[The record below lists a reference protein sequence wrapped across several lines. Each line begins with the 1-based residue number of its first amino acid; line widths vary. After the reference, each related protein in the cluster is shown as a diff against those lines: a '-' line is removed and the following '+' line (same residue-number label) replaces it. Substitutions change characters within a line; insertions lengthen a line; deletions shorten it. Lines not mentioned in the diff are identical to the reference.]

1 MKTYSKIKL
10 LPRIQDILF
19 IALFFA
25 VLVLGNRMLNLDGD
39 PPRHLL
45 MGQQILLTKSVPTTE
60 LFIHPYLGRHYV
72 THEWLADVFFFGMYS
87 AAGLKGIVLFS
98 AIALASTFFLIY
110 QYVSTRFQNR
120 LGAFILVTWGALA
133 TSLNWA
139 TRPHLFSMLFLAIWL
154 IWADKLR
161 RGEKISIW
169 IFPAFMV
176 LWSNTHGVFIAG
188 ILVLF
193 AYSVGWVVDFLLDKN
208 SVNKE
213 AGKNLWLALI
223 LSALASLLN
232 PGGSGSWQSILG
244 FVNNQYLMS
253 RMLEANP
260 PNFQM
265 PEMRVLLGL
274 IVISIFLLAI
284 KKEKLSSG
292 QGLLLAGFTAMS
304 LIAFR
309 NVHLYGIVAPF
320 VLSATLSISN
330 DIPFLFRLEN
340 SLGRIES
347 QIKGVF
353 WVIAST
359 VIFSVL
365 ILTSTIADKLYQFDS
380 EVFPVEAVKWLQENP
395 QEGKMF
401 NYLNW
406 GGYITFNLYPEQL
419 AFVDSV
425 ADVTGEVT
433 MEYETVTELLPDW
446 EGIFQQYD
454 IQWVII
460 PPDSPL
466 SDTLIDKSHWKI
478 LYEDETAIIL
488 RK

>member
-39 PPRHLL
+39 LPRHLL

-353 WVIAST
+353 WLIAST

>member
-10 LPRIQDILF
+10 LPRIQDIFF

-39 PPRHLL
+39 LPRHLL

-87 AAGLKGIVLFS
+87 AAGPKGIVLFS

-120 LGAFILVTWGALA
+120 LGAFILVAWGALA

-309 NVHLYGIVAPF
+309 NIHLYGIVAPF

-359 VIFSVL
+359 VIFSIL

-433 MEYETVTELLPDW
+433 MEYETVTELLPGW

>member
-1 MKTYSKIKL
+1 MKTSPQIKL
-10 LPRIQDILF
+10 LPRIQDIFF

-39 PPRHLL
+39 LPRHLL
-45 MGQQILLTKSVPTTE
+45 MGQQILQMKSVPTTE
-60 LFIHPYLGRHYV
+60 LFIHPYLGRYYV
-72 THEWLADVFFFGMYS
+72 THEWLADVIFFGIYS
-87 AAGLKGIVLFS
+87 AVGLKGIILFS
-98 AIALASTFFLIY
+98 AIALATTFFLIY
-110 QYVSTRFQNR
+110 QYVSIRFQNR
-120 LGAFILVTWGALA
+120 LGAFFLVAWGALA

-154 IWADKLR
+154 TWADKLR

-193 AYSVGWVVDFLLDKN
+193 AYSVGWVVDILLDKTN
-208 SVNKE
+208 ANKE
-213 AGKNLWLALI
+213 VGKNLWLALI

-265 PEMRVLLGL
+265 PELRILLGL
-274 IVISIFLLAI
+274 IVISLFLLAI
-284 KKEKLSSG
+284 KKEKISSG

-309 NVHLYGIVAPF
+309 NIHLYGIVAPF
-320 VLSATLSISN
+320 VLAATLSTFN
-330 DIPFLFRLEN
+330 DIPFLFRLEA
-340 SLGRIES
+340 SLHRIES
-347 QIKGVF
+347 QIKGIF

-359 VIFSVL
+359 VIFSAL

-380 EVFPVEAVKWLQENP
+380 EIFPVGAVKWLHENP
-395 QEGKMF
+395 QDGKMF

-406 GGYITFNLYPEQL
+406 GGYLTFNLYPSQL

-433 MEYETVTELLPDW
+433 MEYETVIDLLPGW
-446 EGIFQQYD
+446 EDIFQQYS

-460 PPDSPL
+460 PPDSL
-466 SDTLIDKSHWKI
+466 LADTLIGKNQWKV

>member
-1 MKTYSKIKL
+1 
-10 LPRIQDILF
+10 
-19 IALFFA
+19 
-25 VLVLGNRMLNLDGD
+25 MLNLDGD
-39 PPRHLL
+39 LPRHLS
-45 MGQQILLTKSVPTTE
+45 MGQYILHIGNVPSAE
-60 LFIHPYLGRHYV
+60 PFIYPYLGRHYV
-72 THEWLADVFFFGMYS
+72 THEWLADVILFGIYS
-87 AAGLKGIVLFS
+87 FTGLKGIILFC
-98 AIALASTFFLIY
+98 AITLATTFFLIY
-110 QYVSTRFQNR
+110 QYITNRFQNK
-120 LGAFILVTWGALA
+120 LGAFLLVVWGALA

-139 TRPHLFSMLFLAIWL
+139 TRPHLISMLFLAIWL

-161 RGEKISIW
+161 RGERMPLW
-169 IFPAFMV
+169 VFPAFMLV
-176 LWSNTHGVFIAG
+176 WSNMHGVFIAG
-188 ILVLF
+188 ILALF
-193 AYSVGWVVDFLLDKN
+193 AYAVGWVVDSILDNKN
-208 SVNKE
+208 INTTV
-213 AGKNLWLALI
+213 GKNLWLALI
-223 LSALASLLN
+223 LSVIASLAN

-265 PEMRVLLGL
+265 PEMRILLGL
-274 IVISIFLLAI
+274 IVLSIFLLSVKRERI
-284 KKEKLSSG
+284 SSG

-320 VLSATLSISN
+320 VLAETLSIFDN
-330 DIPFLFRLEN
+330 IPLLFRLEAT
-340 SLGRIES
+340 LQRIES
-347 QIKGVF
+347 QVTGFF

-359 VIFSVL
+359 IIFSIL
-365 ILTSTIADKLYQFDS
+365 ILTSTAADRLYQFNS
-380 EVFPVEAVKWLQENP
+380 TAFPVGAVEWLKQNS

-406 GGYITFNLYPEQL
+406 GGYITFNMYPDQL

-433 MEYETVTELLPDW
+433 MEYETVIELLPGW
-446 EGIFQQYD
+446 KNV
-454 IQWVII
+454 IQKYNIEWAII
-460 PPDSPL
+460 PSTSAL
-466 SDTLIDKSHWKI
+466 ADTLIKDQQWTV

>member
-1 MKTYSKIKL
+1 MNNHSKIKL
-10 LPRIQDILF
+10 LPRIQDIFF
-19 IALFFA
+19 IALFFS

-39 PPRHLL
+39 LPRHLL
-45 MGQQILLTKSVPTTE
+45 MGQQILQTKNVPTAE

-72 THEWLADVFFFGMYS
+72 THEWLADVIFFGIYS
-87 AAGLKGIVLFS
+87 FVGLKGIVLFS
-98 AIALASTFFLIY
+98 AIALATTFFLIY
-110 QYVSTRFQNR
+110 QYVSKRFQNK
-120 LGAFILVTWGALA
+120 LGAFVLVAWGALA

-154 IWADKLR
+154 ILADKLR

-193 AYSVGWVVDFLLDKN
+193 AYSVGWVVDILLDKN
-208 SVNKE
+208 NINIEV
-213 AGKNLWLALI
+213 GKKLWLALV
-223 LSALASLLN
+223 LSVLASLLN

-274 IVISIFLLAI
+274 IVISIFLLAT
-284 KKEKLSSG
+284 KKEKISSG

-309 NVHLYGIVAPF
+309 NIHLYGIVAPF
-320 VLSATLSISN
+320 VLASTLNTIQE
-330 DIPFLFRLEN
+330 IPFLFRLEAT
-340 SLGRIES
+340 LHQVES
-347 QIKGVF
+347 QIKGAL
-353 WVIAST
+353 WVIVST
-359 VIFSVL
+359 VIFSSL
-365 ILTSTIADKLYQFDS
+365 ILTSSIADKIYQFDS
-380 EVFPVEAVKWLQENP
+380 EIFPVEAIKWLQENP

-406 GGYITFNLYPEQL
+406 GGYITFHLYPEQL

-433 MEYETVTELLPDW
+433 MEYETVIDLLPGWDDVL
-446 EGIFQQYD
+446 QNYD

-460 PPDSPL
+460 PSDTPL
-466 SDTLIDKSHWKI
+466 ADTLIEKNQWKV

>member
-1 MKTYSKIKL
+1 
-10 LPRIQDILF
+10 
-19 IALFFA
+19 
-25 VLVLGNRMLNLDGD
+25 
-39 PPRHLL
+39 
-45 MGQQILLTKSVPTTE
+45 
-60 LFIHPYLGRHYV
+60 
-72 THEWLADVFFFGMYS
+72 
-87 AAGLKGIVLFS
+87 
-98 AIALASTFFLIY
+98 
-110 QYVSTRFQNR
+110 
-120 LGAFILVTWGALA
+120 
-133 TSLNWA
+133 
-139 TRPHLFSMLFLAIWL
+139 
-154 IWADKLR
+154 
-161 RGEKISIW
+161 
-169 IFPAFMV
+169 
-176 LWSNTHGVFIAG
+176 
-188 ILVLF
+188 
-193 AYSVGWVVDFLLDKN
+193 
-208 SVNKE
+208 
-213 AGKNLWLALI
+213 
-223 LSALASLLN
+223 
-232 PGGSGSWQSILG
+232 
-244 FVNNQYLMS
+244 MS

-359 VIFSVL
+359 VIFSIL

-433 MEYETVTELLPDW
+433 MEYETVIELLPGW

-466 SDTLIDKSHWKI
+466 SDTLIGKSHWKI

>member
-1 MKTYSKIKL
+1 MKRHPAINL
-10 LPRIQDILF
+10 LPRIQDIFF

-39 PPRHLL
+39 LPRHLL
-45 MGQQILLTKSVPTTE
+45 MGKYILQTGSVPNTE

-72 THEWLADVFFFGMYS
+72 THEWLADVIYYGIYS
-87 AAGLKGIVLFS
+87 FAGLKGIILFS
-98 AIALASTFFLIY
+98 AFALASTFYLIY
-110 QYVSTRFQNR
+110 QFVTTRFQIR
-120 LGAFILVTWGALA
+120 LAAFFLVTWGALA

-154 IWADKLR
+154 TWADKLR

-193 AYSVGWVVDFLLDKN
+193 AYSVGWVVDILLDKTN
-208 SVNKE
+208 ANKE
-213 AGKNLWLALI
+213 VGKNLWLALI

-265 PEMRVLLGL
+265 PELRILLGL
-274 IVISIFLLAI
+274 IVISLFLLAI
-284 KKEKLSSG
+284 KKEKISSG

-309 NVHLYGIVAPF
+309 NIHLYGIVAPF
-320 VLSATLSISN
+320 VLAATLSTFN
-330 DIPFLFRLEN
+330 DIPFLFRLEA
-340 SLGRIES
+340 SLHRIES
-347 QIKGVF
+347 QIKGIF

-359 VIFSVL
+359 VIFSAL

-380 EVFPVEAVKWLQENP
+380 EIFPVGAVKWLHENP
-395 QEGKMF
+395 QDGKMF

-406 GGYITFNLYPEQL
+406 GGYLTFNLYPSQL

-433 MEYETVTELLPDW
+433 MEYETVIDLLPGW
-446 EGIFQQYD
+446 EDIFQQYS

-460 PPDSPL
+460 PPDSL
-466 SDTLIDKSHWKI
+466 LADTLIGKNQWKV

>member
-39 PPRHLL
+39 LPRHLL

-433 MEYETVTELLPDW
+433 MEYETVIELLPGW

>member
-1 MKTYSKIKL
+1 MKIYSKIKL
-10 LPRIQDILF
+10 LPRIQDIFF

-39 PPRHLL
+39 LPRHLL
-45 MGQQILLTKSVPTTE
+45 MGQQILQTRSVPTTE

-72 THEWLADVFFFGMYS
+72 THEWLADVLFFGMYS
-87 AAGLKGIVLFS
+87 AVGLKGIILFS
-98 AIALASTFFLIY
+98 ATALATIFFLIY
-110 QYVSTRFQNR
+110 QYVSTRFRNR
-120 LGAFILVTWGALA
+120 LGAFLLVAWGALA

-169 IFPAFMV
+169 VFPAFMV

-193 AYSVGWVVDFLLDKN
+193 AYSVGWLIDILLDKDN
-208 SVNKE
+208 INKE
-213 AGKNLWLALI
+213 VGKNLWLALI

-284 KKEKLSSG
+284 KKEKISSG

-309 NVHLYGIVAPF
+309 NIHLYGIVAPF
-320 VLSATLSISN
+320 VLSSTLNTFN
-330 DIPFLFRLEN
+330 DIPSLFRLEA
-340 SLGRIES
+340 SLHRIES
-347 QIKGVF
+347 QIKGIF
-353 WVIAST
+353 WIIAST
-359 VIFSVL
+359 VVFSTL
-365 ILTSTIADKLYQFDS
+365 ILTSTIADKLYQFDP
-380 EVFPVEAVKWLQENP
+380 EIFPVGAVKWLQKNP

-406 GGYITFNLYPEQL
+406 GGYITFHLYPEQL

-433 MEYETVTELLPDW
+433 MEYETVIDLLPGW
-446 EGIFQQYD
+446 EDIFQQYD

-460 PPDSPL
+460 PQDSL
-466 SDTLIDKSHWKI
+466 LADTLIGEIQWKV
-478 LYEDETAIIL
+478 LYEDETSIIL

>member
-1 MKTYSKIKL
+1 
-10 LPRIQDILF
+10 
-19 IALFFA
+19 
-25 VLVLGNRMLNLDGD
+25 
-39 PPRHLL
+39 
-45 MGQQILLTKSVPTTE
+45 
-60 LFIHPYLGRHYV
+60 
-72 THEWLADVFFFGMYS
+72 
-87 AAGLKGIVLFS
+87 
-98 AIALASTFFLIY
+98 
-110 QYVSTRFQNR
+110 
-120 LGAFILVTWGALA
+120 
-133 TSLNWA
+133 
-139 TRPHLFSMLFLAIWL
+139 
-154 IWADKLR
+154 
-161 RGEKISIW
+161 
-169 IFPAFMV
+169 
-176 LWSNTHGVFIAG
+176 
-188 ILVLF
+188 
-193 AYSVGWVVDFLLDKN
+193 
-208 SVNKE
+208 
-213 AGKNLWLALI
+213 
-223 LSALASLLN
+223 
-232 PGGSGSWQSILG
+232 
-244 FVNNQYLMS
+244 
-253 RMLEANP
+253 
-260 PNFQM
+260 
-265 PEMRVLLGL
+265 
-274 IVISIFLLAI
+274 
-284 KKEKLSSG
+284 
-292 QGLLLAGFTAMS
+292 MS

-359 VIFSVL
+359 VIFSIL

-433 MEYETVTELLPDW
+433 MEYETVTELLPGW

>member
-10 LPRIQDILF
+10 LPRIQDIFF

-39 PPRHLL
+39 LPRHLL
-45 MGQQILLTKSVPTTE
+45 MGQQILQIKSVPTVE

-72 THEWLADVFFFGMYS
+72 THEWLADVLFFGIYS
-87 AAGLKGIVLFS
+87 AVGLKGIILFS

-110 QYVSTRFQNR
+110 QDVSIRFQNR
-120 LGAFILVTWGALA
+120 LGAFFLVTWGALA

-161 RGEKISIW
+161 CGEKISIW

-193 AYSVGWVVDFLLDKN
+193 AYSVGWVVDAFLDKN
-208 SVNKE
+208 NASKE
-213 AGKNLWLALI
+213 VGKNLWLALI

-260 PNFQM
+260 PNFQT
-265 PEMRVLLGL
+265 PEMRILLGL
-274 IVISIFLLAI
+274 IVISIFLLTI
-284 KKEKLSSG
+284 KKEKIAAG

-309 NVHLYGIVAPF
+309 NIHLYGIVAPF
-320 VLSATLSISN
+320 VLATTLNTFN
-330 DIPFLFRLEN
+330 DIPFLFRLET
-340 SLGRIES
+340 SLHRIES

-353 WVIAST
+353 WVITSAS
-359 VIFSVL
+359 IFSAI

-380 EVFPVEAVKWLQENP
+380 EIFPVEAVKWLQENP

-406 GGYITFNLYPEQL
+406 GGYITFYLYPEQL

-433 MEYETVTELLPDW
+433 MEYETVIELLPGW
-446 EGIFQQYD
+446 KETFQQYD

-460 PPDSPL
+460 PSDS
-466 SDTLIDKSHWKI
+466 TLANTLMDENQWQV

>member
-39 PPRHLL
+39 LPRHLL

>member
-1 MKTYSKIKL
+1 MKNLPRINL
-10 LPRIQDILF
+10 LPRIQDIF
-19 IALFFA
+19 FMALFFA
-25 VLVLGNRMLNLDGD
+25 ALILGSRMLNLDGD
-39 PPRHLL
+39 LPRHLL
-45 MGQQILLTKSVPTTE
+45 MGQLILQTGEVPTTE
-60 LFIHPYLGRHYV
+60 QFIYPYLGRQYV
-72 THEWLADVFFFGMYS
+72 THEWLADVIFYGIYKVT
-87 AAGLKGIVLFS
+87 GLKGIILF
-98 AIALASTFFLIY
+98 AAFTLASTFYLIY
-110 QYVSTRFQNR
+110 QSMASRFQTR
-120 LGAFILVTWGALA
+120 LAAFLLVAWGALA

-139 TRPHLFSMLFLAIWL
+139 TRPHLISMLFLAIWL

-169 IFPAFMV
+169 IFPAFML
-176 LWSNTHGVFIAG
+176 LWSNMHGVFIAG

-193 AYSVGWVVDFLLDKN
+193 SYAVGWIIDIFLGNTD
-208 SVNKE
+208 VNKE
-213 AGKNLWLALI
+213 VGKNLWLALI

-253 RMLEANP
+253 RMLESNP

-265 PEMRVLLGL
+265 PEMRILLGL
-274 IVISIFLLAI
+274 IAISIFLLAI
-284 KKEKLSSG
+284 KKEKTSSG

-309 NVHLYGIVAPF
+309 NIHLYGIVAPF
-320 VLSATLSISN
+320 VLAETLSTFN
-330 DIPFLFRLEN
+330 NIPFLYRLEAN
-340 SLGRIES
+340 LHRIES
-347 QIKGVF
+347 QIKGSF
-353 WVIAST
+353 WVVSST
-359 VIFSVL
+359 VIFCAL
-365 ILTSTIADKLYQFDS
+365 ILTSTTADRLYQFNRTA
-380 EVFPVEAVKWLQENP
+380 FPVGAVEWLEENP

-406 GGYITFNLYPEQL
+406 GGYINFNLWPEQL

-433 MEYETVTELLPDW
+433 MQYETVIRLLPGW
-446 EGIFQQYD
+446 EGILQQYD

-460 PPDSPL
+460 PPNSL
-466 SDTLIDKSHWKI
+466 LADTLINEYQWKVLYKDK
-478 LYEDETAIIL
+478 TAVVL

>member
-1 MKTYSKIKL
+1 MNNHSKIKL
-10 LPRIQDILF
+10 LPRIQDIFF
-19 IALFFA
+19 IALFFS

-39 PPRHLL
+39 LPRHLL
-45 MGQQILLTKSVPTTE
+45 MGQQILQTKNVPTAE

-72 THEWLADVFFFGMYS
+72 THEWLADVIFFGIYS
-87 AAGLKGIVLFS
+87 FVGLKGIVLFS
-98 AIALASTFFLIY
+98 AIALATTFFLIY
-110 QYVSTRFQNR
+110 QYVSKRFQNK
-120 LGAFILVTWGALA
+120 LGAFVLVAWGALA

-154 IWADKLR
+154 ILADKLR

-193 AYSVGWVVDFLLDKN
+193 AYSVGWVVDILLDKN
-208 SVNKE
+208 NINIEV
-213 AGKNLWLALI
+213 GKKLWLALV
-223 LSALASLLN
+223 LSVLASLLN

-274 IVISIFLLAI
+274 IVISIFLLAT
-284 KKEKLSSG
+284 KKEKISSG

-309 NVHLYGIVAPF
+309 NIHLYGIVAPF
-320 VLSATLSISN
+320 VLASTLN
-330 DIPFLFRLEN
+330 TFKDIPFLFRLEAT
-340 SLGRIES
+340 LHQVES
-347 QIKGVF
+347 QIKGVL

-359 VIFSVL
+359 VIFSSL
-365 ILTSTIADKLYQFDS
+365 ILTSSIADKIYQFDS
-380 EVFPVEAVKWLQENP
+380 EIFPVEAIKWLQENP

-406 GGYITFNLYPEQL
+406 GGYITFHLYPEQL

-433 MEYETVTELLPDW
+433 MEYETVIDLLPGWDDVL
-446 EGIFQQYD
+446 QNYD

-460 PPDSPL
+460 PSDTPL
-466 SDTLIDKSHWKI
+466 ADTLIEKNQWEV
-478 LYEDETAIIL
+478 LYEDETAILL